1 MGEAFLIGVHFPVNF
16 LLHAAFHHLA
26 VTYPIEDDFG
36 VFDRFVEL
44 VGDDDFDESRRDVFG
59 RPRHPGEE
67 EDAEKE
73 ETGLHVKIIAHGV
86 GAR

>member
-1 MGEAFLIGVHFPVNF
+1 MHFPVDF
-16 LLHAAFHHLA
+16 LLHAAFEHLA

-36 VFDRFVEL
+36 VFDGFVEL
-44 VGDDDFDESRRDVFG
+44 VGDDNFDDGGGDVFG
-59 RPRHPGEE
+59 RPGDPGEE
-67 EDAEKE
+67 KNAEKE